1 MLPTSVILAVVLVW
15 AVKSHA
21 RPGVI
26 AAVGIGFGVAVAAGR
41 FGGLVE
47 SVNGA
52 VGDIGNDLLK
62 AISEWFE
69 SKRGGGPTT
78 PAAGLIVATARYNLN
93 LLGFGR

>member
-1 MLPTSVILAVVLVW
+1 MLPTSVILGIVLLW

-26 AAVGIGFGVAVAAGR
+26 AAAGIGFGVAVAAGR

-52 VGDIGNDLLK
+52 VGDIGNDILK

-69 SKRGGGPTT
+69 SKRSGGPA
-78 PAAGLIVATARYNLN
+78 PAAGFIIVAARYNLTR
-93 LLGFGR
+93 GGVGR